1 MNKRQILASLNKI
14 ADQLDNNNLFK
25 EATTLTNVM
34 KRISEQFYSDP
45 SNEDILRYLRNQ
57 LLGDAQTLNRDPKK
71 DYGRDEDNLIT
82 TMRIS
87 ISYWKDKFKG
97 DPSFFDQEAEKYY
110 QEALNS
116 RILHNRDVNIKDE
129 RFFSPLVFGEYFY
142 ENMPLAKAIDIQ
154 LKWMLNRSMR
164 IGSTPEELN
173 EQIDMFERNLLDG
186 VLKDSIE
193 ENQKNAIINYIETFR
208 PKISQTEE

>member
-1 MNKRQILASLNKI
+1 MNKRQIMASLNKI
-14 ADQLDNNNLFK
+14 ADQLDNNGLFK
-25 EATTLTNVM
+25 EANTITNVM
-34 KRISEQFYSDP
+34 IKVADEFDSDP

-57 LLGDAQTLNRDPKK
+57 LFGDAQTYNRDPKK
-71 DYGRDEDNLIT
+71 DYGRDERDLT
-82 TMRIS
+82 FSMRQS
-87 ISYWKDKFKG
+87 INYWKEKFKG

-116 RILHNRDVNIKDE
+116 RILHNRNVNIKDE

-154 LKWMLNRSMR
+154 LKWMLNRSVR
-164 IGSTPEELN
+164 IEATPEEIN
-173 EQIDMFERNLLDG
+173 QQIDMFEKRLLDE
-186 VLKDSIE
+186 VLVDLE

>member
-1 MNKRQILASLNKI
+1 
-14 ADQLDNNNLFK
+14 
-25 EATTLTNVM
+25 
-34 KRISEQFYSDP
+34 
-45 SNEDILRYLRNQ
+45 
-57 LLGDAQTLNRDPKK
+57 
-71 DYGRDEDNLIT
+71 
-82 TMRIS
+82 
-87 ISYWKDKFKG
+87 
-97 DPSFFDQEAEKYY
+97 
-110 QEALNS
+110 
-116 RILHNRDVNIKDE
+116 
-129 RFFSPLVFGEYFY
+129 
-142 ENMPLAKAIDIQ
+142 MPLAKAIDIQ